1 MISKSFWPLASSEA
15 GQREC
20 MQSVR
25 LWPPPWASSV
35 LSQDTWWLQARPE
48 RPPTPWWPFCNC
60 EALICSSDPCL
71 FLEAALMFANAR
83 VGLHLPNLRY
93 HKNYLYLKLSRLL
106 QIMPPVCQSQCSAA
120 LMLSGKCM
128 RRVTRKSSWTFT
140 DSSLLGEPTSVS
152 DHLWFYDL
160 VWLAIILGPS
170 HSFMWWKAIKKEHI
184 QFALKLKFELL
195 YNVYCTMIEKVRKSG
210 FKVA

>member
-106 QIMPPVCQSQCSAA
+106 QIMPPVCQSSVNVERQMHEAGYKEI
-120 LMLSGKCM
+120 LLNLHWLL
-128 RRVTRKSSWTFT
+128 TTWWTHLCFR
-140 DSSLLGEPTSVS
+140 SSLI
-152 DHLWFYDL
+152 LWSSMIGNY
-160 VWLAIILGPS
+160 LGPS
-170 HSFMWWKAIKKEHI
+170 HSLMWWKAIKKNI
-184 QFALKLKFELL
+184 FNL
-195 YNVYCTMIEKVRKSG
+195 R
-210 FKVA
+210 